1 MNQPI
6 FTDASELTA
15 ALRTRSTSPI
25 GIISV
30 DGVDGVG
37 KSTLAQRLAA
47 DLDLPYVEVDEFVQP
62 EQGGYVDYVGYDLLK
77 VVVEPYG
84 LGMVIEGICIKHVLS
99 RLAIDEF
106 LSIYVR
112 RTEESGLW
120 LDMIRLF
127 PPDGSADEVVE
138 ERRASGLPL
147 GHIEEIIR
155 YHYSFLPHTTSDYIF
170 EIGA

>member
-1 MNQPI
+1 MGICDRHPQEQRRSGGLLRFRIPSCGQRKMNQPI

-47 DLDLPYVEVDEFVQP
+47 ELDLPYVEVDEFVQP

-99 RLAIDEF
+99 R
-106 LSIYVR
+106 
-112 RTEESGLW
+112 
-120 LDMIRLF
+120 
-127 PPDGSADEVVE
+127 
-138 ERRASGLPL
+138 
-147 GHIEEIIR
+147 
-155 YHYSFLPHTTSDYIF
+155 
-170 EIGA
+170 